1 MEAEEQMGD
10 ILMKTDS
17 DTVRGVFMDNEN
29 ASYDRNAKKFL
40 SEKALL
46 ARILKHLVAEFRD
59 CSLQD
64 IEERYIEGDPKV
76 TINTI
81 PVDPDLTNAVRKVA
95 KSKRNPSKIKGD
107 RNEDSSETEGGIT
120 FDILF
125 RAIVPDTG
133 ETIALII
140 NIEPQRTVHTGYSL
154 VRRGI
159 YYACRMISSQKEVEF
174 KEDDYDS
181 IKKVYTIWLVMDAPR
196 GGSNSIR
203 RYEIKEKILHGHGHE
218 IVKNYDLM
226 VAIMVYLGRKK
237 TRHRLLRL
245 LHLIFLDKL
254 KAAEKTKILKEE
266 YDLAL
271 TPDMKKELTE
281 MGSLAEGIAERAKT
295 EGYNAGKTIGEA
307 NGKESAI
314 LTSIRNLMESVGW
327 SAQQAMDALKIPAT
341 EQRKYAA
348 LL

>member
-1 MEAEEQMGD
+1 MGVE
-10 ILMKTDS
+10 S
-17 DTVRGVFMDNEN
+17 STVKGVFMDGDN

-46 ARILKHLVAEFRD
+46 ARILKHLVIEFRD
-59 CSLQD
+59 CDLKD
-64 IEERYIEGDPKV
+64 IEEKYIEGEPKV

-81 PVDPDLTNAVRKVA
+81 PVAPDLTNAARKVA
-95 KSKRNPSKIKGD
+95 LKIKGD
-107 RNEDSSETEGGIT
+107 RNEDSSSTEGGIT

-125 RAIVPDTG
+125 RAVVPATG

-140 NIEPQRTVHTGYSL
+140 NLEPQRTVHTGYSL

-174 KEDDYDS
+174 TGEDFDS

-196 GGSNSIR
+196 GASNSIR

-218 IVKNYDLM
+218 NVKNYDLM
-226 VAIMVYLGRKK
+226 VAIMVYLGKQK

-254 KAAEKTKILKEE
+254 KAAEKKKKLKNE
-266 YDLAL
+266 YNLVL
-271 TPDMKKELTE
+271 TEDMEKELTE
-281 MGSLAEGIAERAKT
+281 MGSLAEGIAERARMD
-295 EGYNAGKTIGEA
+295 GEIK
-307 NGKESAI
+307 GKESERI
-314 LTSIRNLMESVGW
+314 SSIRNLMKNMKL
-327 SAQQAMDALKIPAT
+327 SAQQAMDVLEIPVAD
-341 EQRKYAA
+341 RGRYAA
-348 LL
+348 LI